1 MHCTWGLD
9 WVYMVWCGYEGG
21 AAGDSGRS
29 GAVGLGVCGTSRGYF
44 KPCLLPRAAVSSFL
58 CFESYVRVKYVRCL
72 NSFFV
77 CVMYGFMRVRIYPAE
92 PVHD

>member
-1 MHCTWGLD
+1 MRCCEAAERVQHRAQALHVGAGLGI
-9 WVYMVWCGYEGG
+9 YLVWCGYEGG

-58 CFESYVRVKYVRCL
+58 CFESYVRVRPRTSV
-72 NSFFV
+72 V
-77 CVMYGFMRVRIYPAE
+77 
-92 PVHD
+92 